1 MAKKKM
7 GQGRLQGATR
17 AGWNAK
23 ADVKHAIRCTGL
35 IMGLVW
41 AAVASQVQADAGAQL
56 TALLETEREHY
67 AGIALKIWDYAELGY
82 QETRSSQLLQDTL
95 ADEGFEVSAGVAE
108 IFTKR

>member
-56 TALLETEREHY
+56 TALLETERAHY
-67 AGIALKIWDYAELGY
+67 AGIALKSG
-82 QETRSSQLLQDTL
+82 TMPSL
-95 ADEGFEVSAGVAE
+95 AIKRPGVVSCCKIPLRMKAS
-108 IFTKR
+108 K